1 METDNISLKY
11 YTETLGDYNHDDI
24 IDGDDIDTLI
34 LYWGQDDRYEL
45 GPCIGGACDGENVP
59 NLTPAFDGLW
69 DIEDLMDFVMM
80 YNWSPNTL
88 LGRRSIIEI
97 GEPPIMDMGNNMLTM
112 ILPDYDTDIHHIW
125 FQVSIPSGGFAFNL
139 SDFSDQFDIALK
151 REFEEE
157 NAGEWSLIDMD
168 EGILEKEII
177 LGSFQA
183 YSKESQSLEF
193 QYKITSG
200 DVVLSSGSREL
211 EYVPVPGKFEL
222 SQAYPNPFNPTTT
235 INYGLPVDADITLSV
250 YDIEGRFVT
259 FLENGYKAA
268 GYHSVVWN
276 ASSNASGIYFLHMTA
291 GSYIKNQKLMLVK

>member
-1 METDNISLKY
+1 
-11 YTETLGDYNHDDI
+11 
-24 IDGDDIDTLI
+24 
-34 LYWGQDDRYEL
+34 
-45 GPCIGGACDGENVP
+45 
-59 NLTPAFDGLW
+59 
-69 DIEDLMDFVMM
+69 
-80 YNWSPNTL
+80 
-88 LGRRSIIEI
+88 
-97 GEPPIMDMGNNMLTM
+97 MDMGNNMLTM

>member
-1 METDNISLKY
+1 
-11 YTETLGDYNHDDI
+11 
-24 IDGDDIDTLI
+24 
-34 LYWGQDDRYEL
+34 
-45 GPCIGGACDGENVP
+45 
-59 NLTPAFDGLW
+59 
-69 DIEDLMDFVMM
+69 
-80 YNWSPNTL
+80 
-88 LGRRSIIEI
+88 
-97 GEPPIMDMGNNMLTM
+97 MDMGNNMLTM

-222 SQAYPNPFNPTTT
+222 SQAYPNPFNPVTQ
-235 INYGLPVDADITLSV
+235 IQYALPEDIHVELYV
-250 YDIEGRFVT
+250 YDILGRQVAELVNT
-259 FLENGYKAA
+259 EQQA
-268 GYHSVVWN
+268 GYHKVVWN
-276 ASSNASGIYFLHMTA
+276 GNNNASGLYFVTMSASDFIST
-291 GSYIKNQKLMLVK
+291 QKLILMK